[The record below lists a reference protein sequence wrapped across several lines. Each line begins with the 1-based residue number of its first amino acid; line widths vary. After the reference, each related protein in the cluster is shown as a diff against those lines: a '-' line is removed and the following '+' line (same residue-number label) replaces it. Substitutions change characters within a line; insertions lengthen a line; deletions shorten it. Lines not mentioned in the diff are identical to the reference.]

1 MLKPS
6 SFLIILL
13 TLSMFITS
21 CGGNTKVLPA
31 TATNLPA
38 TTALPIVLT
47 LPESSPT
54 GTPKSTGAKLEGIGV
69 SRQKVQSAYE
79 KLSFTFDKPIMEDGM
94 PNVIGHIVLA
104 DATGVGVFLVGDDE
118 NLHEASVTILLPKM
132 LLITPTS
139 SAKQHGKVLFVMQV
153 LLDAVF
159 PAWKESGS
167 WLDESLRSFDGNNGK
182 KASVETT
189 QGQNIITFETELPT
203 KKELSDYITISL
215 TVRAK

>member
-6 SFLIILL
+6 SFLWVIL
-13 TLSMFITS
+13 TLSVFITS

-31 TATNLPA
+31 TSTNLP
-38 TTALPIVLT
+38 TFTP

-54 GTPKSTGAKLEGIGV
+54 PTPKPTDSKLQGIGV

-94 PNVIGHIVLA
+94 PNVVGHIVLA

-132 LLITPTS
+132 LLITPKS
-139 SAKQHGKVLFVMQV
+139 GAKQHGKVLFIMQV

-159 PAWKESGS
+159 PTWKESGS
-167 WLDESLRSFDGNNGK
+167 WLDESFRSFDGNNGK

-189 QGQNIITFETELPT
+189 QGQNIIIFETELPT
-203 KKELSDYITISL
+203 KKELSDYLSISL